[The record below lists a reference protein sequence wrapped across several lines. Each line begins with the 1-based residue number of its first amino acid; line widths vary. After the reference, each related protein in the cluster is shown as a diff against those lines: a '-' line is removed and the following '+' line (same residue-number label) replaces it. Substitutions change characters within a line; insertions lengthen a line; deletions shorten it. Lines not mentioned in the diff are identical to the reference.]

1 MEDYFFARFQRK
13 TKIELQRIIDNPEQ
27 YRPEAVSAA
36 IRVLN
41 KKLSEEDHSIP
52 DNGGNQ
58 TNEPPVKTDR
68 FSQSL
73 DYSPF
78 FRTLSYREFLTSIS
92 IVFFG
97 LAIIEII
104 NYYSDERFFRDTSTT
119 WKLATL
125 LFIFLVNHIIYRY
138 EHKRSNNF
146 IGRSINDLLLFITL
160 IILSTSYK
168 YLVGGTLEFRI
179 DNPVLGSIIIVTLTT
194 AGIFSFEIGLGFLK
208 MLLKKI
214 RCQIY

>member
-27 YRPEAVSAA
+27 YRSEAVSAA
-36 IRVLN
+36 IKVLN

-52 DNGGNQ
+52 DNGV
-58 TNEPPVKTDR
+58 PPTKDVQLKADR
-68 FSQSL
+68 LSLIL

-92 IVFFG
+92 IAFFG
-97 LAIIEII
+97 LAIIETI

-119 WKLATL
+119 WKLATIF
-125 LFIFLVNHIIYRY
+125 FIFLVNHIIYRY

-146 IGRSINDLLLFITL
+146 TGRSINDLLLFITL
-160 IILSTSYK
+160 ILLSTSYK

-214 RCQIY
+214 RCQIF

>member
-13 TKIELQRIIDNPEQ
+13 SKIELQRIIDNPEQ

-36 IRVLN
+36 IKVLN

-52 DNGGNQ
+52 DNGGNK

-73 DYSPF
+73 DYNPF

-92 IVFFG
+92 LAFFG

-104 NYYSDERFFRDTSTT
+104 NYYSDELFFKDTSTT
-119 WKLATL
+119 WKLAMIF
-125 LFIFLVNHIIYRY
+125 FIFLVNHIIYKC

-160 IILSTSYK
+160 IFLSTSYK
-168 YLVGGTLEFRI
+168 YIVGGTLEFRI

-194 AGIFSFEIGLGFLK
+194 AGIFFFEIGLGFLK

-214 RCQIY
+214 KCQIF

>member
-13 TKIELQRIIDNPEQ
+13 TKIELQRIVNNPEQ

-36 IRVLN
+36 IKLLD

-52 DNGGNQ
+52 DNGV
-58 TNEPPVKTDR
+58 PPTKDVQLKADKL
-68 FSQSL
+68 SLIL

-92 IVFFG
+92 IALFG
-97 LAIIEII
+97 LAIIEIFD
-104 NYYSDERFFRDTSTT
+104 YYSDERFFIDTHRT
-119 WKLATL
+119 WKLATIF
-125 LFIFLVNHIIYRY
+125 FIFLVNHIMYRY

-146 IGRSINDLLLFITL
+146 IGRSINDLLLFVSL
-160 IILSTSYK
+160 MLLSISYK
-168 YLVGGTLEFRI
+168 FMVGGTLDFRI
-179 DNPVLGSIIIVTLTT
+179 DNPVLGSIILVTLTT

-214 RCQIY
+214 RCQIF

>member
-13 TKIELQRIIDNPEQ
+13 TKIELQRIVDNPEQ

-36 IRVLN
+36 IKVLN
-41 KKLSEEDHSIP
+41 KKLSEEEHSIL
-52 DNGGNQ
+52 DNATHQ
-58 TNEPPVKTDR
+58 TKEVQLKADR
-68 FSQSL
+68 LSQSL
-73 DYSPF
+73 DYSTF

-92 IVFFG
+92 TALFG

-104 NYYSDERFFRDTSTT
+104 DYYSSELFFRDTYTT
-119 WKLATL
+119 WKLATVF
-125 LFIFLVNHIIYRY
+125 FIFLVNHIMYRH

-146 IGRSINDLLLFITL
+146 LGRSINDLLLFVSL
-160 IILSTSYK
+160 MLLSISYK
-168 YLVGGTLEFRI
+168 FMVGGTLDFRI
-179 DNPVLGSIIIVTLTT
+179 DNPVLGSIFLVTLTT

-214 RCQIY
+214 RCQIF